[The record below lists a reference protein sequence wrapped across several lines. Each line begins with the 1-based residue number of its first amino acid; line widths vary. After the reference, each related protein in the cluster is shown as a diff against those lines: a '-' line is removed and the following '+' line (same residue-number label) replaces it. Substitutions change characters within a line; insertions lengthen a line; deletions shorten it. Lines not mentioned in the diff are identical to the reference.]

1 MTRKPGLK
9 VFMVMRDTN
18 DRQRGNGF
26 HRRFRT
32 AAVAVVWST
41 ALVFALGTG
50 MPVVAAEM
58 TNDRREGVP
67 TDAAMLPNGGDP
79 PAEQTSERQGS
90 ADADPVGGSLIDP
103 AAAETDV
110 EPLSKERAADGV
122 TKGPMGIFQLP
133 PQGRFGR
140 PSRPVTQFLKYQYS
154 YGSES
159 EITYR
164 RNPDLNNRVRDDS
177 LILTPQVNG
186 TVIYRP
192 TDWLVTT
199 LEMILEWEIAAQE
212 EKVIILPNGETQFA
226 PKRRASLAVDQA
238 FVTILGFTAPF
249 EFHAGRRNYEDE
261 RHWLYDTS
269 MDVASIMFKKGHV
282 RAEASAG
289 REVLWDLDLL
299 KKQERDR
306 IDTYMLY
313 ADYRG
318 IEGVKFAAFTV
329 YRDDRR
335 GKEGSPLIMGVS
347 SQGMPT
353 ERFSYWAQFAH
364 MRGRDEAKRRFSAH
378 AFDVGGT
385 YRFPGLPFHPS
396 VTLGFAYAT
405 GDRNPNDDKN
415 SEFRQTGLQSNEG
428 KFAGISQFK
437 VYGEALDPE
446 LSNLVILTEGLGFRP
461 APNVTVDLVY
471 HRYWLDEIADEIR
484 NSVLTAQMNQN
495 DANLT
500 RDMGRAFDIVIGIR
514 NLFGVRR
521 LGLDVRAGWFFPSK
535 AFRIEEGDPD
545 NPVFR
550 HADKGSSIVAK
561 FWW

>member
-1 MTRKPGLK
+1 
-9 VFMVMRDTN
+9 MVMRDNN
-18 DRQRGNGF
+18 DGQRGNGF

-41 ALVFALGTG
+41 ALAFALGTG
-50 MPVVAAEM
+50 MPVVAAEV

-67 TDAAMLPNGGDP
+67 TDAAMLPNGGNP
-79 PAEQTSERQGS
+79 PAEPTSERQGS
-90 ADADPVGGSLIDP
+90 VDADPVGGSLIDP
-103 AAAETDV
+103 AAAET
-110 EPLSKERAADGV
+110 
-122 TKGPMGIFQLP
+122 KGPMAQFQLP
-133 PQGRFGR
+133 PQTRVGR
-140 PSRPVTQFLKYQYS
+140 PSRPETQFLKYQYS

-186 TVIYRP
+186 TVVYRP

-212 EKVIILPNGETQFA
+212 EKRITLPNGETQFA
-226 PKRRASLAVDQA
+226 KKRRASLAVDQA
-238 FVTILGFTAPF
+238 FVTIKGFTAPF
-249 EFHAGRRNYEDE
+249 EFNVGRRNYEDE

-269 MDVASIMFKKGHV
+269 MDIAAVSLKLGHI
-282 RAEASAG
+282 RAEALAG

-318 IEGVKFAAFTV
+318 IEDIKVAGYTV
-329 YRDDRR
+329 FRNDRA
-335 GKEGSPLIMGVS
+335 KEEGRPLLFGVS
-347 SQGMPT
+347 AQGMPSESFSFWT
-353 ERFSYWAQFAH
+353 QLAFLRGSDERKKYI
-364 MRGRDEAKRRFSAH
+364 SAH

-385 YRFPGLPFHPS
+385 YRFLRLPFYPS
-396 VTLGFAYAT
+396 VTLGYAFAT
-405 GDRNPNDDKN
+405 GDGNPDDDKN
-415 SEFRQTGLQSNEG
+415 SEFRQTGLQSNEA

-446 LSNLVILTEGLGFRP
+446 LSNLEILTAGLGFRP
-461 APNVTVDLVY
+461 AQNFTVDLVY
-471 HRYWLDEIADEIR
+471 HRYRLDEIADEIR
-484 NSVLTAQMNQN
+484 NSLLTAQMNQ
-495 DANLT
+495 DDTLLGK
-500 RDMGRAFDIVIGIR
+500 DMGNAIDIVLGFR

-521 LGLDVRAGWFFPSK
+521 LGLDLRAGWFFPGK

-550 HADKGSSIVAK
+550 HADKGNSIVAK

>member
-1 MTRKPGLK
+1 
-9 VFMVMRDTN
+9 MVMRDNN
-18 DRQRGNGF
+18 DGQRGNGF
-26 HRRFRT
+26 HRMFRT

-41 ALVFALGTG
+41 ALAFALGTG
-50 MPVVAAEM
+50 MPAVAAEG

-67 TDAAMLPNGGDP
+67 TDAAMLPNGGNP
-79 PAEQTSERQGS
+79 PAEPTSERQGS
-90 ADADPVGGSLIDP
+90 VDADPVGSPPIDP
-103 AAAETDV
+103 AAAETGG
-110 EPLSKERAADGV
+110 EQSSKERAADGV
-122 TKGPMGIFQLP
+122 TKGPMAQFQLP
-133 PQGRFGR
+133 TQTQIGR
-140 PSRPVTQFLKYQYS
+140 PSRPATQFLKYQYS

-186 TVIYRP
+186 AVVYRP

-199 LEMILEWEIAAQE
+199 LEMILEQEIAAQE
-212 EKVIILPNGETQFA
+212 EKGITLPNGETQYA
-226 PKRRASLAVDQA
+226 PKRRLSLLVDQA
-238 FVTILGFTAPF
+238 FVTIKGFTAPF

-269 MDVASIMFKKGHV
+269 MDIAAVSLKLGAF

-289 REVLWDLDLL
+289 REVLWDMDLFVN
-299 KKQERDR
+299 QEKDR

-318 IEGVKFAAFTV
+318 IEGLKFAAFTV

-385 YRFPGLPFHPS
+385 YRFPGLPFHPN
-396 VTLGFAYAT
+396 VTVGFAYAT
-405 GDRNPNDDKN
+405 GDGNPNDDKN
-415 SEFRQTGLQSNEG
+415 TEFRQTGLQSNEA
-428 KFAGISQFK
+428 KFAGISDFK
-437 VYGEALDPE
+437 VYGETLDPE
-446 LSNLVILTEGLGFRP
+446 LSNLAILAAGLGFRP

-484 NSVLTAQMNQN
+484 NSALTAQMNQD

-521 LGLDVRAGWFFPSK
+521 LGLDVRAGWFFPAK